1 MTNAFRPSDDRLIW
15 DQTDEVARGVI
26 REQHMMP
33 LSALGLTAVGWIFTG
48 PSLALAWLAAMA
60 LSTSALLGAC
70 YWFKRQTYGVTP
82 TSTAQRTVFFG
93 SMAQTIVTGG
103 HMPLFWVTGN
113 TEANLVLLLIFM
125 ASAMLA
131 VALTSASRPI
141 LISNVVF
148 HALVCESVLLIEGG
162 DTANMLAMLA
172 PLYFGALA
180 SSGGRTYQRHRE
192 VLTLAQEREAMIDD
206 LTQANQAKTR
216 FLANMSHELRTPL
229 NAILGFSEMMKAQS
243 FGPHGS
249 PKYLEYAF
257 DIHSSGAHLL
267 DLIND
272 LLDGA
277 RVDAGTY
284 VPSDET
290 FALPAL
296 FDECI
301 RLLQGRAAEKD
312 MSLRCLRGFGGHLK
326 ADRRG
331 IKQVVINLLA
341 NAVKFAPA
349 GGNVAL
355 SASVES
361 NGDLQI
367 FVRDDGPGIEA
378 ADLPRIFQSFGQGRH
393 DVAERDRGV
402 GLGLAIVKGIVT
414 AHGGTIEARSKPG
427 DGTTMVVRLPA
438 QRVMTPPASALVA

>member
-1 MTNAFRPSDDRLIW
+1 MTRAFTPSHDRLIW

-33 LSALGLTAVGWIFTG
+33 LSALGLTTVGWIYTG
-48 PSLALAWLAAMA
+48 PGLALFWAGAMI
-60 LSTSALLGAC
+60 LSTAALLVAC
-70 YWFKRQTYGVTP
+70 HWFKRQTYGVTP
-82 TSTAQRTVFFG
+82 TAKAQRTVLLG
-93 SMAQTIVTGG
+93 SLAQTVVTGG
-103 HMPLFWVTGN
+103 HMPLFWVAGN

-131 VALTSASRPI
+131 VALTAASLPI
-141 LISNVVF
+141 LISNVAF
-148 HALVCESVLLIEGG
+148 HAVVCEAVLLIEGG
-162 DTANMLAMLA
+162 DTANLLAMLA
-172 PLYFGALA
+172 PLYFAALA
-180 SSGGRTYQRHRE
+180 SSGARTYQRHRE

-229 NAILGFSEMMKAQS
+229 NAILGFSEMMKDEA

-249 PKYLEYAF
+249 PKYREYAA
-257 DIHSSGAHLL
+257 DINSSGTHLL

-296 FDECI
+296 FEECV
-301 RLLQGRAAEKD
+301 RLLQGRASEKTITLKYLRNLPAEL
-312 MSLRCLRGFGGHLK
+312 S

-331 IKQVVINLLA
+331 MKQVVINLLA
-341 NAVKFAPA
+341 NAVKFTPP
-349 GGNVAL
+349 GGNVTL
-355 SASVES
+355 SAKIEP
-361 NGDLQI
+361 NGDLL
-367 FVRDDGPGIEA
+367 VVVSDDGPGIEA
-378 ADLPRIFQSFGQGRH
+378 ADLARIFQRFGQGRH

-402 GLGLAIVKGIVT
+402 GLGLAIVKGILT
-414 AHGGTIEARSKPG
+414 AHAGTIEARSQIG
-427 DGTTMVVRLPA
+427 QGTTMLVRLPA
-438 QRVMTPPASALVA
+438 RRVIVPDADSLVA

>member
-1 MTNAFRPSDDRLIW
+1 MTAPFRPSDDRLIW
-15 DQTDEVARGVI
+15 DQTEEVARGVI

-33 LSALGLTAVGWIFTG
+33 LSALGLTAVGWLYTG
-48 PSLALAWLAAMA
+48 PGLALAWAASMV
-60 LSTSALLGAC
+60 LSTIALLGAC
-70 YWFKRQTYGVTP
+70 YWFKRQIYGVTP
-82 TSTAQRTVFFG
+82 TAKAKRVVFFG
-93 SMAQTIVTGG
+93 SLAQTVVTGG
-103 HMPLFWVTGN
+103 HMPLFWVSGN

-131 VALTSASRPI
+131 VALTAAARPI
-141 LISNVVF
+141 LIANVVF
-148 HALVCESVLLIEGG
+148 HALVCEAVLLTEGG
-162 DTANMLAMLA
+162 DTANLLAMLA

-180 SSGGRTYQRHRE
+180 SSGARTYQRHRE

-206 LTQANQAKTR
+206 LTQANHAKTR

-249 PKYLEYAF
+249 PKYLEYAS

-277 RVDAGTY
+277 RVDAGSY
-284 VPSDET
+284 VPSEET
-290 FALPAL
+290 FALPCL

-301 RLLQGRAAEKD
+301 RLLQGRAVEKD
-312 MSLRCLRGFGGHLK
+312 MSLRCLRGFSGQLK

-355 SASVES
+355 SASVEPG
-361 NGDLQI
+361 GDLQI

-427 DGTTMVVRLPA
+427 AGTTMVVRLPA
-438 QRVMTPPASALVA
+438 MRVMRPAADVLVA

>member
-1 MTNAFRPSDDRLIW
+1 MTRAFTPSHDRLIW

-33 LSALGLTAVGWIFTG
+33 LSALGLTTVGWIYTG
-48 PSLALAWLAAMA
+48 PGLALFWAGAMI
-60 LSTSALLGAC
+60 LSTAALLVAC
-70 YWFKRQTYGVTP
+70 HWFKRQTYGVTP
-82 TSTAQRTVFFG
+82 TAKAQRTVLLG
-93 SMAQTIVTGG
+93 SLAQTVVTGG
-103 HMPLFWVTGN
+103 HMPLFWVAGN

-131 VALTSASRPI
+131 VALTAASLPI
-141 LISNVVF
+141 LISNVAF
-148 HALVCESVLLIEGG
+148 HAVVCEAVLLIEGG
-162 DTANMLAMLA
+162 DTANLLAMLA
-172 PLYFGALA
+172 PLYFAALA
-180 SSGGRTYQRHRE
+180 SSGARTYQRHRE
-192 VLTLAQEREAMIDD
+192 VLTLAQEREAMIED

-229 NAILGFSEMMKAQS
+229 NAILGFSEMMKTQS

-284 VPSDET
+284 VPSDEI
-290 FALPAL
+290 FALPDL
-296 FDECI
+296 FDECV
-301 RLLQGRAAEKD
+301 RLLQGRAMEKNL
-312 MSLRCLRGFGGHLK
+312 SLRCVGGFAGYLK

-341 NAVKFAPA
+341 NAVKFSPA
-349 GGNVAL
+349 RGRVAL
-355 SASVES
+355 SAALEP

-367 FVRDDGPGIEA
+367 LVSDNGPGIDA

-414 AHGGTIEARSKPG
+414 AHGGTIEVRSKPG
-427 DGTTMVVRLPA
+427 DGTAMIVRLLSG
-438 QRVMTPPASALVA
+438 RVLTALPGALVA